1 LQTQRPAGL
10 SKGTGGGGQPTPT
23 FPDPERATK
32 FISAR
37 NPQRERV
44 VHATPRAGRFPVPLN
59 EAYDPPAVN
68 SLKLGDDYEE
78 APRARRFRVVAS
90 PRVVCSGTLHRRPCL
105 ARAVDPRETYSLD
118 DYLTSLQQSTKPLI
132 DEQKKQGTIMD
143 YKIFL
148 KETKNGPEDWDICVA
163 IEYKNHAAMDGLA
176 AKGEAA
182 RDKILGGK
190 AQGQQLAE
198 KRVEIREIISSEL
211 MQEIFLK

>member
-1 LQTQRPAGL
+1 
-10 SKGTGGGGQPTPT
+10 
-23 FPDPERATK
+23 
-32 FISAR
+32 
-37 NPQRERV
+37 
-44 VHATPRAGRFPVPLN
+44 
-59 EAYDPPAVN
+59 
-68 SLKLGDDYEE
+68 
-78 APRARRFRVVAS
+78 
-90 PRVVCSGTLHRRPCL
+90 
-105 ARAVDPRETYSLD
+105 
-118 DYLTSLQQSTKPLI
+118 
-132 DEQKKQGTIMD
+132 MD